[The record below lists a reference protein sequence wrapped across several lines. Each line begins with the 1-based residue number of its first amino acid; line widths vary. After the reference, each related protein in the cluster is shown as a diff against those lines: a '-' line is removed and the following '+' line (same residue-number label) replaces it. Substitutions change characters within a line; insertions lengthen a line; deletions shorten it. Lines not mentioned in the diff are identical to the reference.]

1 LFLVLTYFCGVN
13 PTQYYMQDTVL
24 LIHSLLRWAILLAG
38 IWAVFR
44 AFKGVSGN
52 TPFTGADNKAGL
64 FFMIFFD
71 LQLLVG
77 LYLYFVDSSL
87 VAAARA
93 NMGAAMK
100 DSVLRFYA
108 VEHITMAVIAF
119 VLVHIGRAKVKKA
132 LTDAKKHKTALIFFG
147 ITLLLVLLLTP
158 WPFRLA
164 GAGRG
169 WL

>member
-1 LFLVLTYFCGVN
+1 MHNTL
-13 PTQYYMQDTVL
+13 L

-38 IWAVFR
+38 IWAVIR
-44 AFKGVSGN
+44 AFKGFSGK
-52 TPFTGADNKAGL
+52 TPFTGADKKAGL

-71 LQLLVG
+71 LQLVVG
-77 LYLYFVDSSL
+77 LLLYFVTSPVVKTALQDMK
-87 VAAARA
+87 V
-93 NMGAAMK
+93 AMK

-119 VLVHIGRAKVKKA
+119 ILVHIGYSKVKKA
-132 LTDAKKHKTALIFFG
+132 VTDVQKHKTALIFFG
-147 ITLLLVLLLTP
+147 IALILVLLLTP
-158 WPFRLA
+158 WPFRMA